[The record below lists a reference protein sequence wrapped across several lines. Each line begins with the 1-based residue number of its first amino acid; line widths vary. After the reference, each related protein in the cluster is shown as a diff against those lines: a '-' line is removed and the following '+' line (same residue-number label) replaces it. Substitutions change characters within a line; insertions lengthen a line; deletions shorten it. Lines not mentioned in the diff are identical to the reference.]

1 MNRRKFLATT
11 SLAGSGFALNAF
23 APIPQPEPVSSN
35 AGFGLQVLATNWGF
49 NGSVDSFCEAARKEG
64 YDGIEMWWPADAKAQ
79 GELFNA
85 LAKHGLAVGFL
96 CGGSQADWKQHL
108 ATFTKAIDEAA
119 HNKVQKPLYINCHS
133 GRDHFN
139 VEHNQLFID
148 HTLKVSKDTGIRI
161 CHETHRGRI
170 LYSAPIA
177 RSYMEKN
184 PDLKL
189 TLDISHWCNVHESL
203 LQDQQETVELALSRT
218 EHIHTRVGHAEG
230 PQVSDPRAPEWQY
243 ALLSHLKWWDT
254 VIARKKKAGE
264 MMTLLTEFGPAD
276 YMWTLPYTRQP
287 LASQWEIN
295 VHMMHLLKT
304 RWL

>member
-1 MNRRKFLATT
+1 LK
-11 SLAGSGFALNAF
+11 
-23 APIPQPEPVSSN
+23 
-35 AGFGLQVLATNWGF
+35 VLATNWGF
-49 NGSVDSFCEAARKEG
+49 QGTVDAFCAAAKKEG
-64 YDGIEMWWPADAKAQ
+64 YDGIEMWWPNEQQAQ
-79 GELFNA
+79 DELFNA
-85 LAKHGLAVGFL
+85 LAKHGLEVGFL
-96 CGGSQADWKQHL
+96 CGGSQADWQQHL
-108 ATFTKAIDEAA
+108 NYFKKAIDAA
-119 HNKVQKPLYINCHS
+119 AYNKVKRPLYINCHS
-133 GRDHFN
+133 GRDHFDAA
-139 VEHNQLFID
+139 HNQLFID
-148 HTLKVSKDTGIRI
+148 HTLKLSKETGIRI

-177 RSYMEKN
+177 RTFLEKN

-203 LQDQQETVELALSRT
+203 LQDQQATVALALERT

-230 PQVSDPRAPEWQY
+230 PQVSDPRAPEWQQ
-243 ALLSHLKWWDT
+243 ALNAHLQWWDT

-287 LASQWEIN
+287 LANQWEIN
-295 VHMMHLLKT
+295 VHMMHLLKS